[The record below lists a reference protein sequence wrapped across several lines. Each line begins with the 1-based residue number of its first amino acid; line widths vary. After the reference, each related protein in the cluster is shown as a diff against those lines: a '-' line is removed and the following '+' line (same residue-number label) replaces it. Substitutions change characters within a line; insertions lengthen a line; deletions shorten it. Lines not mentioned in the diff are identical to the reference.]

1 MSYLNW
7 YEGAGSNPTLHLACA
22 YEWQAIARDRRDDV
36 LRLADGWNGVVRS
49 MTIHAPAVEDAIR
62 CVECGGSA
70 TPEDP
75 DAAVCRWCGGV
86 FWDTVPADDDGL
98 LIDAEG
104 MVTNWA
110 H

>member
-1 MSYLNW
+1 M
-7 YEGAGSNPTLHLACA
+7 AK
-22 YEWQAIARDRRDDV
+22 D
-36 LRLADGWNGVVRS
+36 VRS
-49 MTIHAPAVEDAIR
+49 LRIVPAAVDDAAR

-86 FWDTVPADDDGL
+86 FWDTAPADEDGL
-98 LIDAEG
+98 LIDADG
-104 MVTNWA
+104 MVTGGWA